1 MTLSNMSALEAA
13 HVVLCTVGV
22 VGSAWCCWDAFADWL
37 AVRRH
42 KLMDVSNPDRA
53 IRLVSA
59 WMCVRIEGVRILVLS
74 FYLYLGILAASAPP
88 PTQAI
93 TTRTLF
99 IRWCFIGMT
108 VLLVIN
114 SVLDVRARRRIMRYI
129 QSEQKTKLALAKT
142 VRGEVMEA
150 REEEQAMAEVNRQI
164 PSNRTTKAIR
174 ITKE

>member
-1 MTLSNMSALEAA
+1 MTLSNMSALEAV

-59 WMCVRIEGVRILVLS
+59 WMCVRIEFVRICVLV

-88 PTQAI
+88 PTQVI

-108 VLLVIN
+108 VLLVTN
-114 SVLDVRARRRIMRYI
+114 SVLDVRARRRIMLYI

-142 VRGEVMEA
+142 VRGQVMEA
-150 REEEQAMAEVNRQI
+150 KEEARALAEVNRQI
-164 PSNRTTKAIR
+164 LADAEDKP
-174 ITKE
+174 